1 MINDAIIFVVLREA
15 HLKWRCRGELSP
27 LPEPSEPFFTT
38 AEFPEPTLLDKT
50 TKIEPKT
57 PLKYVG
63 ATAVS
68 SRFVEA
74 QRKCDQSQEVAG
86 HVTIEVRNSNRE
98 VI

>member
-15 HLKWRCRGELSP
+15 YPEWRRGLTP
-27 LPEPSEPFFTT
+27 LPEPPEPFFTT

-50 TKIEPKT
+50 KIESEAS
-57 PLKYVG
+57 LKYVG

-74 QRKCDQSQEVAG
+74 QRKCDQSQEVVG